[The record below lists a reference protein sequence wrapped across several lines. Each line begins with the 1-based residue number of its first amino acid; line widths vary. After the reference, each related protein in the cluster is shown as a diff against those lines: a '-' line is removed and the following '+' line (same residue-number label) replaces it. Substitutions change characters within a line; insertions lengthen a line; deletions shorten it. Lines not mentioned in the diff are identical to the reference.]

1 MLIDTWRTPG
11 RWCPGDVAAHGSPCS
26 PAESVQREG
35 VPCATPAKLLYC
47 AMHPATLAVSVKPST
62 AAQRRPHADSK
73 TLDTSSAPIQYSQL
87 NCICHVFS
95 LVSGRE
101 VGGSA
106 DHHITTPQA
115 FSLSLCLHLLTAQRC
130 LLSSSVC
137 SPDTVT
143 RQLFTVRV
151 MFSAVTQH
159 NLTRG
164 QSALENW
171 TRLAHKHTDTEHRET
186 KVAYQMALYS
196 LFHSLLLTRAQSAP
210 YKE

>member
-1 MLIDTWRTPG
+1 MIDTWRTPG

-115 FSLSLCLHLLTAQRC
+115 FSLSLCLHLLPQCCPPTACVLCVGVYLRGPGIAC
-130 LLSSSVC
+130 TSCLACEATVFYPSPLASLLSVSV
-137 SPDTVT
+137 
-143 RQLFTVRV
+143 
-151 MFSAVTQH
+151 
-159 NLTRG
+159 
-164 QSALENW
+164 
-171 TRLAHKHTDTEHRET
+171 
-186 KVAYQMALYS
+186 
-196 LFHSLLLTRAQSAP
+196 SAP
-210 YKE
+210 HRPVKFMRVRNGLWSM